1 MRPALIVTIVLT
13 LLAAPVTCLAEAAK
27 ALTNQ
32 DVVQMVKA
40 GLPEGTIVLAIKNSP
55 ADFKTG
61 ATDLVDLSKAGVP
74 QSVMDAM
81 LTHGATDLPPG
92 AIIPSASTMAEYS
105 AMTGPQ
111 GVVAIDGTR
120 RVDLMMTVSSRYR
133 TKVRP
138 GMLMLGQKHIRMDI
152 LPGERSAI
160 RLGSGTPSFE
170 AALPTNVN
178 PGQLVKLVRLEL
190 HGGDRE
196 VAAGLLTL
204 GPTTQKEIPQDVVAT
219 TLEPV
224 SAGAGGYSKVFR
236 MTPTMPLAPGEYVVI
251 LNGQYWDF
259 GVD

>member
-1 MRPALIVTIVLT
+1 MVRPALIVTIVLAV
-13 LLAAPVTCLAEAAK
+13 LAAPVTCLAEAAK

-40 GLPEGTIVLAIKNSP
+40 GLPESTILLSIKNTP
-55 ADFKTG
+55 TDFKT
-61 ATDLVDLSKAGVP
+61 APTDLIALKKAGVS
-74 QSVMDAM
+74 QAVLDAM
-81 LTHGATDLPPG
+81 LVKGSNGAEANG
-92 AIIPSASTMAEYS
+92 AMASAT
-105 AMTGPQ
+105 PD

-120 RVDLMMTVSSRYR
+120 RVELMMTVSSRFR

-138 GMLMLGQKHIRMDI
+138 GMLMLGQKQIRMDI

-160 RLGSGTPSFE
+160 RLASGTPSFE
-170 AALPTNVN
+170 VALPTNVN

-196 VAAGLLTL
+196 VAAGLFTM
-204 GPTTQKEIPQDVVAT
+204 GPTTQKEIPQDVVPT

-236 MTPTMPLAPGEYVVI
+236 MTPTMPLAPGEYLVI
-251 LNGQYWDF
+251 WNGQYWDF
-259 GVD
+259 GID